1 VKAVQINK
9 LAELQPFDTDLA
21 YLEAELEWVAIRC
34 KRIGAEG
41 GLGRVGGGPSDTD
54 KWAESKA
61 VYRARI
67 KGRVRE
73 LQANEKA
80 IREVI
85 DIRRGLNQEIGK
97 PLALDKICQ
106 TYRLSLLERRAVLLS
121 ASAVF
126 STEFEAHFSTLM
138 GERVNNAAPTVE
150 ILFRFS
156 EFGFAER
163 IQNRKVFSKGAPLSK
178 NDLISMDLID
188 LYHSPEDL
196 LEARISLNTMTLN
209 FLLGEAALGD
219 DFLEFSSMEE
229 PLVTLDQVVLEEG
242 QKDRMLSVVQSHD
255 TYLARRKEW
264 GFDERITYG
273 RGILMLFH
281 GEPGTGKTMTAHGIA
296 HAMGKRIL
304 NVDIPTFIENR
315 SAGRFLPGLFR
326 EARIQNALLFFDECE
341 TLFGDRRGGN
351 ILMTTLLTELERFE
365 GVAILATNLPKSLD
379 AALGRRIL
387 VKCKFTKPDC
397 AARQAIWKGHMPPKA
412 PFSEDVDVQAL
423 AADYELTGGLIKN
436 AILMAVA
443 EAVHQGGK
451 EPEINMG
458 QLRRA
463 ARAQMIRLEGQG
475 SQVVQPKV
483 RLADVILPRALKMG
497 VEELIGSAR
506 NRRQVLERWGI
517 GSHLSYGKGVAA
529 LFYGEPGTG
538 KTLCAEAV
546 ASELNRP
553 LIRAAVPTL
562 VSKYVGN
569 TERNLSALF
578 QTAKAE
584 GAVLLLDEADSL
596 LMTRGQAR
604 ASRHD
609 NSSVNVLL
617 QEIERFEGVVI
628 LATNLPEDLDK
639 ALARRL
645 SCQLEFTLPGV
656 SEREQIYA
664 LLLPETVP
672 MDPCMNLRLLASRY
686 TLSGGQI
693 KNVVFRAAFRA
704 ASKDRNLRQAD
715 LEAAAIQELGGFVGG
730 TRGRRAGF

>member
-1 VKAVQINK
+1 
-9 LAELQPFDTDLA
+9 
-21 YLEAELEWVAIRC
+21 
-34 KRIGAEG
+34 
-41 GLGRVGGGPSDTD
+41 
-54 KWAESKA
+54 
-61 VYRARI
+61 
-67 KGRVRE
+67 
-73 LQANEKA
+73 
-80 IREVI
+80 
-85 DIRRGLNQEIGK
+85 
-97 PLALDKICQ
+97 
-106 TYRLSLLERRAVLLS
+106 
-121 ASAVF
+121 
-126 STEFEAHFSTLM
+126 
-138 GERVNNAAPTVE
+138 
-150 ILFRFS
+150 
-156 EFGFAER
+156 
-163 IQNRKVFSKGAPLSK
+163 
-178 NDLISMDLID
+178 
-188 LYHSPEDL
+188 
-196 LEARISLNTMTLN
+196 
-209 FLLGEAALGD
+209 LGEAALGD

>member
-326 EARIQNALLFFDECE
+326 EARIQNAVLFFDECE